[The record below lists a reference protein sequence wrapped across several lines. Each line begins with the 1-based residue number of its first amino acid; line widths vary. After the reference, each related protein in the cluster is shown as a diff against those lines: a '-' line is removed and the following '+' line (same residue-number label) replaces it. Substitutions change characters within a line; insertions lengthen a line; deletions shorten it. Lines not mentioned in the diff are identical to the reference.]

1 MEHYGNFKDELK
13 KRTDHAEEVIR
24 RWLPEEKGFARTM
37 AETMNYSMCAG
48 GKRLRP
54 VLLLECCRLFDG
66 DEALAEPFMAG
77 IEMIHTHSLIH
88 DDLPAIDN
96 DDYRR
101 GRLTAHRVYG
111 EAMGILGGAALLN
124 YGYETMF
131 RAFDHAPGDARVIQ
145 ALRIMAEKTGIFGM
159 LGRPECGCGK

>member
-54 VLLLECCRLFDG
+54 VLLLECCRLF
-66 DEALAEPFMAG
+66 AVSY
-77 IEMIHTHSLIH
+77 THLT
-88 DDLPAIDN
+88 LPTIAS
-96 DDYRR
+96 
-101 GRLTAHRVYG
+101 V
-111 EAMGILGGAALLN
+111 
-124 YGYETMF
+124 
-131 RAFDHAPGDARVIQ
+131 
-145 ALRIMAEKTGIFGM
+145 
-159 LGRPECGCGK
+159 